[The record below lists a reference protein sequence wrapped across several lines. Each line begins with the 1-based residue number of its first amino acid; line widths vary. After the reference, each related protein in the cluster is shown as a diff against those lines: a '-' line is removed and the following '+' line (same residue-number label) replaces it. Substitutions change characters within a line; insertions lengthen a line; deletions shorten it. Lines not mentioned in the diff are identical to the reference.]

1 MYYEFQ
7 EKLDK
12 IAGHRILAI
21 NRGEKEKF
29 LTVKIEAPDERII
42 TYLKKMVITNDN
54 ANTNEILADTIED
67 SYKKT
72 YSTCDR
78 A

>member
-12 IAGHRILAI
+12 IVGHRILAI

-29 LTVKIEAPDERII
+29 LTVKVEAPEERISI
-42 TYLKKMVITNDN
+42 TLKRW
-54 ANTNEILADTIED
+54 L
-67 SYKKT
+67 
-72 YSTCDR
+72 
-78 A
+78 